1 MESEFNSILLTLFII
16 LGSLSFFQLIYKKKT
31 SVLAFSFSLIC
42 LYPVF
47 RELNSRPTMHDWS
60 NILWYI
66 SLKSNFSLDFFVDL
80 NPRVSG
86 YFYPLYYYYGGEFFN
101 LIAGLRELT
110 RATSLQIY
118 LVFQLIGIGLW
129 GLSGFIIAKIHSL
142 SNKYAFLFSLL
153 TATCP
158 YMLTNLF
165 GRSAFL
171 EYTGTAISFLFLSTI
186 FYVLYSESILLG
198 TRKLKVQ
205 LAFFVLFYLLA
216 TIHQITFILTI
227 QYVSAF
233 LLINFVCFN
242 LFSNFTT
249 LDLLRTYVLKFRLFL
264 VPTVTAVM
272 FSVIQVF
279 PSIHYGSRLLSAQGS
294 WSTQG
299 QLFFSSYDLIFS
311 LGRKAAV
318 GSGTPNLYTQI
329 PILVIGLG
337 ILVLMMIVLN
347 GNIKIDNIYAVNL
360 IAHFVLFVILLYVLN
375 SAEIFQHYFP
385 LRVIEFPYRL
395 INYLTVSLI
404 IMLALIIN
412 IAIISKTGF
421 KPLIYFALFFI
432 TTISLKEGVNQ
443 AQSSFS
449 HQVTSSEISNIQ
461 NGIQP
466 RLYYHP
472 AMYSIVG
479 NIAEGIPEYKII
491 KISEKQLILRIVCK
505 DGRAILPTMADS
517 WVVDVQSENR
527 ELGFT
532 SNGWR
537 VLECK
542 DMNSDVIM
550 SAGDTSTLKIL
561 KIIKTVGLIW
571 FILYLFIGKYSMSRK
586 F

>member
-1 MESEFNSILLTLFII
+1 MEAEFNSILFTFFII
-16 LGSLSFFQLIYKKKT
+16 LVSLSFFQLIYKKKT
-31 SVLAFSFSLIC
+31 SVLVFSFSLIC

-47 RELNSRPTMHDWS
+47 KELNSRPTMHDWS

-66 SLKSNFSLDFFVDL
+66 SLKRNFSLDFFVDL

-86 YFYPLYYYYGGEFFN
+86 YFYPLYYYYGGEYFN

-129 GLSGFIIAKIHSL
+129 GLSGFIIAKIHTL

-153 TATCP
+153 VTTCP

-198 TRKLKVQ
+198 TRKLKIQ
-205 LAFFVLFYLLA
+205 LAFFVLLYLLA

-227 QYVSAF
+227 QYVFAY
-233 LLINFVCFN
+233 LLINFVCFI
-242 LFSNFTT
+242 LFSKFTT
-249 LDLLRTYVLKFRLFL
+249 RHLFRSYVQKLRLFG
-264 VPTVTAVM
+264 VPAITAIM

-279 PSIHYGSRLLSAQGS
+279 PSVYHGPRLFSAQGS

-311 LGRKAAV
+311 LERKAAF

-329 PILVIGLG
+329 PILVI
-337 ILVLMMIVLN
+337 VLAIIVLIMVVLN
-347 GNIKIDNIYAVNL
+347 GNIKIDNIYVVNL
-360 IAHFVLFVILLYVLN
+360 IAHLVLFVILLYVLN
-375 SAEIFQHYFP
+375 SAQIFQHYLP

-404 IMLALIIN
+404 TMLALIIN

-432 TTISLKEGVNQ
+432 TSISLKEGITQ
-443 AQSSFS
+443 AQSAFS
-449 HQVTSSEISNIQ
+449 HQVTSSEIINIQ

-479 NIAEGIPEYKII
+479 NIVEGTPEYKII
-491 KISEKQLILRIVCK
+491 EKSKKRLILRIVCK

-517 WVVDVQSENR
+517 WLVDVQSKNR

-550 SAGDTSTLKIL
+550 SAGNTSTLEIL

-571 FILYLFIGKYSMSRK
+571 FILYLFTGKYSMSRR

>member
-1 MESEFNSILLTLFII
+1 MESEFNFILLILFII
-16 LGSLSFFQLIYKKKT
+16 LISLSVFQLIYKKRT
-31 SVLAFSFSLIC
+31 SVLVFSFSLIC

-47 RELNSRPTMHDWS
+47 KELNSRPTMHDWS

-66 SLKSNFSLDFFVDL
+66 SLKNNFSLDFFIDL
-80 NPRVSG
+80 NPRFFG
-86 YFYPLYYYYGGEFFN
+86 YFYPLYYYYGGEYFN

-129 GLSGFIIAKIHSL
+129 GLSGFIVAKIHSL

-171 EYTGTAISFLFLSTI
+171 EYTGTAISFLLLSTI
-186 FYVLYSESILLG
+186 FYVLYSESLILG

-227 QYVSAF
+227 QYVFAF
-233 LLINFVCFN
+233 LLINFVCFK
-242 LFSNFTT
+242 LFTNITT
-249 LDLLRTYVLKFRLFL
+249 QDLLRTYIFKFRLFL
-264 VPTVTAVM
+264 VPIVTSVM

-279 PSIHYGSRLLSAQGS
+279 PSIYYGPRLLSAQGS
-294 WSTQG
+294 WSTHG

-311 LGRKAAV
+311 LERKAAF

-329 PILVIGLG
+329 PILIIVLG
-337 ILVLMMIVLN
+337 ILLLWLVTLT
-347 GNIKIDNIYAVNL
+347 GNIKIDNIYVVNL
-360 IAHFVLFVILLYVLN
+360 MAHFVLFVILLYVLN
-375 SAEIFQHYFP
+375 SAQIFQYYFP

-404 IMLALIIN
+404 IMLALTIN
-412 IAIISKTGF
+412 IAITSKTGF
-421 KPLIYFALFFI
+421 KPLVYFALFVI
-432 TTISLKEGVNQ
+432 TAISLNQGINQ
-443 AQSSFS
+443 AQNSFS
-449 HQVTSSEISNIQ
+449 HQVTSSEIIDIQ

-466 RLYYHP
+466 SLYYHP

-479 NIAEGIPEYKII
+479 NLAEGIPEYRII
-491 KISEKQLILRIVCK
+491 EKSKKQLTLNIVCK
-505 DGRAILPTMADS
+505 DGQAILPTMADS
-517 WVVDVQSENR
+517 WVVDVQSKNR

-537 VLECK
+537 VLECEGV
-542 DMNSDVIM
+542 NSDVIM
-550 SAGDTSTLKIL
+550 SAGNTSVLETM
-561 KIIKTVGLIW
+561 KIIKTLGLIW
-571 FILYLFIGKYSMSRK
+571 FTLYLCAARYSMLRK